1 MTMFAYLLRRLVQ
14 VIVVF
19 WAVATAVF
27 ITVDYIGNPASL
39 MLPPD
44 ATQDQIKA
52 LSHQL
57 HLDDPLPVRYWHFL
71 TGLLHGN
78 LGTSSWTGTG
88 VTGSVAHYFP
98 PTFLLALVT
107 VLIALVLGIGLGT
120 LAGIFPESIVDRF
133 VSFISYVG
141 VAFPEFWLGL
151 LLIAFLAVKVRAFP
165 TSGYGGPA
173 FFVLPVITLLARP
186 IGRFAETTRVS
197 LRSELGKDYVF
208 LVSAMGLKPRTVVG
222 RHALRNS
229 LLAVL
234 TLAGDEL
241 AVLVAGSVAVEV
253 IFAWPGTGY
262 LSYQAINQ
270 RDPALIVGIV
280 LAVCAVVLILNF
292 VLDLVYRVLD
302 PRIGLTAK

>member
-1 MTMFAYLLRRLVQ
+1 MVAYLIRRLAQMV
-14 VIVVF
+14 VVF
-19 WAVATAVF
+19 WAVATVVF
-27 ITVDYIGNPASL
+27 VTVEYIGNPASL

-44 ATQDQIKA
+44 ATQAQINQ
-52 LSHQL
+52 LSGQL
-57 HLDDPLPVRYWHFL
+57 HLNAPLPTRYWQFL
-71 TGLLHGN
+71 VGMVHGN
-78 LGTSSWTGTG
+78 LGQSTSTSTG
-88 VTGSVAHYFP
+88 VTSTVAHYFP

-107 VLIALVLGIGLGT
+107 VVIALAVGIGLGT
-120 LAGIFPESIVDRF
+120 LAGIFPDSPVDKL
-133 VSFISYVG
+133 VSLVSYVG

-151 LLIAFLAVKVRAFP
+151 LLIAFLAVDVHAFP

-197 LRSELGKDYVF
+197 LRNELGKDYVY
-208 LVSAMGLKPRTVVG
+208 LASAMGLKPSTVVG

-229 LLAVL
+229 LLAVI
-234 TLAGDEL
+234 TLAGDEF
-241 AVLVAGSVAVEV
+241 AVLVGGSVAVEV

-262 LSYQAINQ
+262 LSYQAITQ

-292 VLDLVYRVLD
+292 LLDLVYRALD
-302 PRIGLTAK
+302 PRVGLSAR